1 MDWQAEITAAAHR
14 IDPHIRRTPVMEVDN
29 LIPGLDLA
37 LKLEHLQ
44 HTGSFKPRGAFNSLL
59 TTSVPQ
65 AGIVAA
71 SGGNHGAAVAYAAKS
86 LGHDCTIFI
95 PETAS
100 TAKVE
105 MIRRSG
111 VEPIITNGVYANA
124 LNAAA
129 IFEADHGA
137 MSIHAYD
144 DVGTV
149 CGQGSVMRE
158 WEAQGLDAD
167 TILIAVGG
175 GGLIAGAMAWLGG
188 RRKLV
193 AVEPETA
200 CALHAA
206 LAAETPVDVEVSG
219 VAASALGASRVG
231 DICFGLASDM
241 ASDVHSDLGKKQ
253 QIETVLVSDSAIT
266 AAQRSLWQNL
276 RLAVEPGGAA
286 TVAALMSGAYRPQ
299 KGERVA
305 ALLCGANVDINF

>member
-1 MDWQAEITAAAHR
+1 MDWQAEITAADHR
-14 IDPHIRRTPVMEVDN
+14 IDPHIRRTPVMAVDN

-59 TTSVPQ
+59 TTVVPQ
-65 AGIVAA
+65 TGVVAA

-100 TAKVE
+100 PAKIE

-111 VEPIITNGVYANA
+111 VEPIITDGVYANA

-129 IFEADHGA
+129 TFEVDHGA

-149 CGQGSVMRE
+149 CGQGTVMRE

-206 LAAETPVDVEVSG
+206 LAAGTPVDVEVSG
-219 VAASALGASRVG
+219 VAASALGASRLG
-231 DICFGLASDM
+231 DICFGLASDV
-241 ASDVHSDLGKKQ
+241 ASDLGKKQ
-253 QIETVLVSDSAIT
+253 QIETVLVSDRAIT

-286 TVAALMSGAYRPQ
+286 TIAALMSGAYRSQ
-299 KGERVA
+299 QGERVA

>member
-1 MDWQAEITAAAHR
+1 MDWQAEITAADHR
-14 IDPHIRRTPVMEVDN
+14 IDPHIRRTPVMAVDN
-29 LIPGLDLA
+29 LIPGLDLV

-59 TTSVPQ
+59 TTAVPQ
-65 AGIVAA
+65 AGVVAA

-100 TAKVE
+100 PAKIE

-111 VEPIITNGVYANA
+111 VEPIITDGVYANA

-129 IFEADHGA
+129 TFEADHGA

-149 CGQGSVMRE
+149 CGQGTVMRE

-206 LAAETPVDVEVSG
+206 LAAGTPVDVEVSG
-219 VAASALGASRVG
+219 VAASALGASRLG
-231 DICFGLASDM
+231 DICFGLASD
-241 ASDVHSDLGKKQ
+241 VVSDLGKKQ
-253 QIETVLVSDSAIT
+253 QIETVLVSDRAIT

-286 TVAALMSGAYRPQ
+286 TIAALMSGAYRSQ
-299 KGERVA
+299 QGERVA

>member
-1 MDWQAEITAAAHR
+1 MDWQAEITAADHR
-14 IDPHIRRTPVMEVDN
+14 IDPHIRRTPVMAVDN
-29 LIPGLDLA
+29 LIPGLDLV

-59 TTSVPQ
+59 TTAVPQ
-65 AGIVAA
+65 AGVVAA

-100 TAKVE
+100 PAKIE

-111 VEPIITNGVYANA
+111 VEPIITDGVYANA

-129 IFEADHGA
+129 TFEADHGA

-149 CGQGSVMRE
+149 CGQGTVMRE

-206 LAAETPVDVEVSG
+206 LDAGTPVDVEVSG
-219 VAASALGASRVG
+219 VAASALGASRLG
-231 DICFGLASDM
+231 DICFGLA
-241 ASDVHSDLGKKQ
+241 SDLGKKQ
-253 QIETVLVSDSAIT
+253 QIETVLVSDRAIT

-286 TVAALMSGAYRPQ
+286 TIAALMSGAYRSQ
-299 KGERVA
+299 QGERVA

>member
-1 MDWQAEITAAAHR
+1 MDWQAEITAADHR
-14 IDPHIRRTPVMEVDN
+14 IDPHIRRTPVMAVDN

-59 TTSVPQ
+59 TTAVPQ
-65 AGIVAA
+65 AGVVAA

-100 TAKVE
+100 PAKIE

-111 VEPIITNGVYANA
+111 VEPIITDGVYANA

-129 IFEADHGA
+129 TFEADHGA

-149 CGQGSVMRE
+149 CGQGTVMRE

-206 LAAETPVDVEVSG
+206 LAAGTPVDVEVSG
-219 VAASALGASRVG
+219 VAASALGASRLG
-231 DICFGLASDM
+231 DICFGLASD
-241 ASDVHSDLGKKQ
+241 VVSDLGKKQ
-253 QIETVLVSDSAIT
+253 QIETVLVSDRAIT

-286 TVAALMSGAYRPQ
+286 TIAALMSGAYRSQ
-299 KGERVA
+299 QGERVA

>member
-1 MDWQAEITAAAHR
+1 MDWQAEITAADHR
-14 IDPHIRRTPVMEVDN
+14 IDPHIRRTPVMAVDN

-59 TTSVPQ
+59 TTAVPQ
-65 AGIVAA
+65 AGVVAA

-100 TAKVE
+100 PAKIE

-111 VEPIITNGVYANA
+111 VEPIITDGVYANA

-129 IFEADHGA
+129 TFEADHGA

-149 CGQGSVMRE
+149 CGQGTVMRE

-167 TILIAVGG
+167 TILIGVGG

-206 LAAETPVDVEVSG
+206 LAAGTPVNVEVSG
-219 VAASALGASRVG
+219 VAASALGASRLG
-231 DICFGLASDM
+231 DICFGLASDV
-241 ASDVHSDLGKKQ
+241 ASDLGKKQ
-253 QIETVLVSDSAIT
+253 QIETVLVSDRAIT

-276 RLAVEPGGAA
+276 KLAVEPGGAA
-286 TVAALMSGAYRPQ
+286 TIAALMSGAYRSQ
-299 KGERVA
+299 QGERVA

>member
-1 MDWQAEITAAAHR
+1 MDWQAEITAADHR
-14 IDPHIRRTPVMEVDN
+14 IDPHIRRTPVMAVDN

-59 TTSVPQ
+59 TTAVPQ
-65 AGIVAA
+65 AGVVAA

-100 TAKVE
+100 PAKIE

-111 VEPIITNGVYANA
+111 VEPIITDGVYANA

-129 IFEADHGA
+129 TFEADHGA

-149 CGQGSVMRE
+149 CGQGTVMRE

-206 LAAETPVDVEVSG
+206 LAAGTPVDVEVSG
-219 VAASALGASRVG
+219 VAASALGASRLG
-231 DICFGLASDM
+231 DICFGLASDV
-241 ASDVHSDLGKKQ
+241 ASDLGKKQ
-253 QIETVLVSDSAIT
+253 QIETVLVSDRAIT

-286 TVAALMSGAYRPQ
+286 TIAALMSGAYRSQ
-299 KGERVA
+299 QGERVA

>member
-1 MDWQAEITAAAHR
+1 M
-14 IDPHIRRTPVMEVDN
+14 VGDN
-29 LIPGLDLA
+29 LSPGPHRA
-37 LKLEHLQ
+37 LKLQHLQ

-59 TTSVPQ
+59 TTAVPQ
-65 AGIVAA
+65 AGVVAA

-100 TAKVE
+100 PAKIE

-111 VEPIITNGVYANA
+111 VEPIITDGVYANA

-129 IFEADHGA
+129 TFEADHGA

-149 CGQGSVMRE
+149 CGQGTVMRE

-167 TILIAVGG
+167 TILVAVGG

-188 RRKLV
+188 QRKLV

-206 LAAETPVDVEVSG
+206 LAAGTPVDVEVSG
-219 VAASALGASRVG
+219 VAASALGASRLG
-231 DICFGLASDM
+231 DICFGLASDV
-241 ASDVHSDLGKKQ
+241 ASDLGKKQ
-253 QIETVLVSDSAIT
+253 QIETVLVSDRAIT

-286 TVAALMSGAYRPQ
+286 TIAALMSGAYRSQ
-299 KGERVA
+299 QGERVA

>member
-1 MDWQAEITAAAHR
+1 MDWQAEITAADHR
-14 IDPHIRRTPVMEVDN
+14 IDPHIRRTPVMAVDN
-29 LIPGLDLA
+29 LIPGLDLV

-59 TTSVPQ
+59 TNTVPH
-65 AGIVAA
+65 AGVVAA

-100 TAKVE
+100 PAKIE

-111 VEPIITNGVYANA
+111 VEPIITDGVYANA

-129 IFEADHGA
+129 TFEADHGA

-149 CGQGSVMRE
+149 CGQGTVMRE

-206 LAAETPVDVEVSG
+206 LAAGTPVDVEVSG
-219 VAASALGASRVG
+219 VAASALGASRLG
-231 DICFGLASDM
+231 DICFGLA
-241 ASDVHSDLGKKQ
+241 SDLGKKQ
-253 QIETVLVSDSAIT
+253 QIETVLVSDRAIT

-286 TVAALMSGAYRPQ
+286 TIAALMSGAYRSQ
-299 KGERVA
+299 QGERVA